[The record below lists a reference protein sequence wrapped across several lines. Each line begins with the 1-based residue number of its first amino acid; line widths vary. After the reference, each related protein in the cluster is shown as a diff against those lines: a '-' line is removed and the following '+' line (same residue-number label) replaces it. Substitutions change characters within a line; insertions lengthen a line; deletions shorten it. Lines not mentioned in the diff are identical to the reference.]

1 MRVTW
6 LVLLLL
12 FTPIGSV
19 KAIQTSHVPEF
30 DGANAMLYLTQQC
43 QFGPRPP
50 GSDNLTLCREY
61 FTGILESF
69 GWTVIEQKFTYLGV
83 ECVNLIARYGAA
95 DNATIVLAAHY
106 DTRPFADQDPD
117 PANRTRPVLGANDGA
132 SGSAVLLELSG
143 VLPVSVRSDVEIVFF
158 DAEDSGGISGWDWIV
173 GSTYYVSE
181 LNTTRREAIAAM
193 ILFDMV
199 GDKDA
204 RFPRERGS
212 TRSLQDAV
220 WSLAAD
226 IGHDGLFIDTLGGS
240 ILDDHR
246 PFLDAAVPALDIIQ
260 HDPFPSS
267 WHTVEDTPD
276 KCSSTILQA
285 VGEVAETFVVSGLA
299 NDGPFAPNPSDFLY
313 IALLVAVPII
323 AVAVLLLT
331 RRR

>member
-1 MRVTW
+1 MRLTW

-12 FTPIGSV
+12 FIPHGSV
-19 KAIQTSHVPEF
+19 EALQTSHVPVF
-30 DGANAMLYLTQQC
+30 DGTNAMLHLNQQC

-69 GWTVIEQKFTYLGV
+69 GWTVIEQNFTYLGV

-106 DTRPFADQDPD
+106 DTRPLADQDPD
-117 PANRTRPVLGANDGA
+117 PANRTRPLLGANDGA
-132 SGSAVLLELSG
+132 SGSAVLLELSR
-143 VLPVSVRSDVEIVFF
+143 VLPVSVRSAVEIVFF

-173 GSTYYVSE
+173 GSTYYVSQ

-204 RFPRERGS
+204 RFLRERGS
-212 TRSLQDAV
+212 TRSLQDTV
-220 WSLAAD
+220 WFLAAD
-226 IGHDGLFIDTLGGS
+226 MGHDDIFIDTLGGS

-246 PFLDAAVPALDIIQ
+246 PFLDVDIPALDIIQ
-260 HDPFPSS
+260 HNPLPSY

-276 KCSSTILQA
+276 KCSSISLQA

-299 NDGPFAPNPSDFLY
+299 NDGTFVPNPPDFLY
-313 IALLVAVPII
+313 IALLVALPII
-323 AVAVLLLT
+323 VVAVLILT
-331 RRR
+331 KRR